1 MKEKNMFGIFKKKSP
16 KEKLNLQYKK
26 LLAEAHA
33 LSKSN
38 RTASDAK
45 QAEAQKVLEKIE
57 ALEK

>member
-1 MKEKNMFGIFKKKSP
+1 MFGLFKKKTQ
-16 KEKLNLQYKK
+16 KEKLNQQYKK

-33 LSKSN
+33 LSKTN

-57 ALEK
+57 AIEK

>member
-1 MKEKNMFGIFKKKSP
+1 MFGIFKKKSP

>member
-1 MKEKNMFGIFKKKSP
+1 MFGLFKKKSE
-16 KEKLNLQYKK
+16 KEKLQEQYKK
-26 LLAEAHA
+26 LLKESFD

-45 QAEAQKVLEKIE
+45 HSEADVILKKIE